1 MKKKLLFVI
10 TQFYKGGA
18 ETSLLNLFQ
27 LLGSGKIRSR
37 FPGAESDCI

>member
-18 ETSLLNLFQ
+18 EMALLNLFQ
-27 LLGSGKIRSR
+27 TLSPEQFEIDFLV
-37 FPGAESDCI
+37 